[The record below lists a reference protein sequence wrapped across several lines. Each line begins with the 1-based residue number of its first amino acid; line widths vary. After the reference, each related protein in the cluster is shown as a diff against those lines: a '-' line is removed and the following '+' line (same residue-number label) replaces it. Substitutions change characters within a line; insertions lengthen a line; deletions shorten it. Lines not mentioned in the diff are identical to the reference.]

1 MPHDSVNGLIGQE
14 VLGAPSPLVAHAGQ
28 RVRERLRGHPGLRKH
43 HMQGHA
49 QRLRAVDV
57 PISDGVRYDCVGNKL
72 LLRAVQRIRVDACAP
87 ARVDDLVHHRH
98 ILRDLTERLS
108 RRGHDKSSRLNHE
121 LRQDM
126 WVSAQREELQAAL
139 LDDKLAEVAVG
150 SEAYAVPV
158 SLEFLPQQDE
168 GLYISPSKI
177 EQIIGIIDIEIIGS
191 CNPYFLLTS
200 SPPP

>member
-1 MPHDSVNGLIGQE
+1 
-14 VLGAPSPLVAHAGQ
+14 
-28 RVRERLRGHPGLRKH
+28 
-43 HMQGHA
+43 
-49 QRLRAVDV
+49 
-57 PISDGVRYDCVGNKL
+57 
-72 LLRAVQRIRVDACAP
+72 
-87 ARVDDLVHHRH
+87 
-98 ILRDLTERLS
+98 
-108 RRGHDKSSRLNHE
+108 
-121 LRQDM
+121 M